1 MKKFITLLLLVTFIA
16 ESSAFAA
23 MVNTNS
29 QTMNQA
35 GQRNIQTQ
43 TINQQPNMN
52 IPQNSGM
59 LNTNY
64 TYNQQNYGMNQ
75 YPSYGV
81 NQNESINTSAFSNN
95 YQNSVDSSNLQQY
108 QLSPIEELFNGKE
121 LDVTGKPLLQ
131 AGYDLFSS
139 TTSSVNGTT
148 GKFDN
153 NYRLNIGEKVNVYL
167 YGDSVDV
174 MAISGANLLN
184 PSTKTEI
191 DSKGNLFVQGIGI
204 VPAENKTISE
214 VENAI
219 NRLAAQKYKSLKVRL
234 TVAAGQ
240 DFSVFVYG
248 QVNRPGKV
256 LVGNNSSVFDAL
268 NAAGGVKK
276 TGTLRNISYTSNGKT
291 RQVDL
296 YKTLFTAS
304 DDNIILRPNDKI
316 FVDKIGNVVAIKN
329 GVTVPGIY
337 EIKEGENLQKAINY
351 AGGLLPATQV
361 TEVTLTSFDT
371 KTRQKS
377 ADNIS
382 WTEAKNTKLHSGDAV
397 EFRELYNN
405 AENIVTIQGNVKH
418 PTTYAYKEGMR
429 LSDIL
434 KSEDELLEETF
445 INQAVI
451 RRVSGKDNS
460 IETIP
465 VFLKEFFAGMNDPIL
480 QPKDIINV
488 YKNTNSTFVDVYGCV
503 NIPKHLTYT
512 EKMTLNDVMTDIQ
525 FLESDIKDTDEKEA
539 EVSFKGSVEENGVQL
554 EAGTTNS
561 NKLIPAENVAVEITG
576 ADGTTQLYYLYD
588 IMINSDRI
596 KSISILPEDK
606 IFFRTLRGNEVMKT
620 VKVSGF
626 VKHPGVYTFVE
637 GKNLVDMINMAGG
650 LTKEADLR
658 GIVFKRT
665 NLQGKQ
671 AELAR
676 KNNERDIKLLE
687 GRMAS
692 AYKPTE
698 GDQQNKLDLI
708 NMLKTDEQ
716 SINKQY
722 NGQIAL
728 NIKSNDL
735 DKIRDLDNIEVQDG
749 DDIYIPRTSNHVSVI
764 GEVYNEQSFVFK
776 KGANAK
782 YYIKEVGGY
791 TPNANKFRLYK
802 VSVNGRAEKIS
813 NGSSIEPGDTIV
825 VPRRVAGNDW
835 ITPVCDTLKGIA
847 SIIVMAFAINKW

>member
-23 MVNTNS
+23 MVNANS
-29 QTMNQA
+29 
-35 GQRNIQTQ
+35 Q
-43 TINQQPNMN
+43 TINQQTNMN

-64 TYNQQNYGMNQ
+64 TYNQQNYGT
-75 YPSYGV
+75 

-95 YQNSVDSSNLQQY
+95 YQNSADSSNLQQY